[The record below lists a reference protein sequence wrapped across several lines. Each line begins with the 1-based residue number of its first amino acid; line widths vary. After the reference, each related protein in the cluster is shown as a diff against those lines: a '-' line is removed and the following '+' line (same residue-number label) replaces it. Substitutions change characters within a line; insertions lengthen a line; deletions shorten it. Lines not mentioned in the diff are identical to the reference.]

1 MLFFLS
7 PPFFPPAQW
16 LLFVCLFCALSHTL
30 VVVVFCP
37 LFVTALSPYP
47 LCYAHDR
54 AKQFRE
60 GLNHMAPHLDAGLA
74 MIIKQ
79 RVKAGAIERMDLVGT
94 VDGECLSFLLSRS
107 VGDPAN

>member
-1 MLFFLS
+1 MNSRRSLPLTRFYLL
-7 PPFFPPAQW
+7 PPFCPP
-16 LLFVCLFCALSHTL
+16 FT
-30 VVVVFCP
+30 P
-37 LFVTALSPYP
+37 RN
-47 LCYAHDR
+47 R

-94 VDGECLSFLLSRS
+94 VDGE
-107 VGDPAN
+107 